1 MSTFNVDPNTD
12 IRTAFLKP
20 TTTAAEIVLT
30 APTDKSLTVLGMI
43 LSNNQGSEHIVTV
56 DRHDGTNV
64 YEVADALGIPGN
76 SAVELEVP
84 VTLERSWTL
93 RYTLAVPSGA
103 CITVTYYETP
113 TVIQ

>member
-20 TTTAAEIVLT
+20 ASVNPEVVLT

-43 LSNNQGSEHIVTV
+43 ISNSLDVQHIVIV
-56 DRHDGTNV
+56 DRYDGSNA
-64 YEVADALGIPGN
+64 YEVANKLGIPGN
-76 SAVELEVP
+76 SLVELEVP
-84 VTLERSWTL
+84 VTLERNWSL
-93 RYTLAVPSGA
+93 RIQVETANEA

-113 TVIQ
+113 TVVQ